1 MIVCDPLR
9 EFCVIGPT
17 GWHLF
22 GIAYVKVEFIHLQK
36 IHVKLKLEELFMKF
50 TCFVQRELK
59 IKMSN
64 QDKDLYDY
72 IFKIVLIGDTA
83 VGKSN
88 LLTQFTRNQ
97 FSLETSTTI
106 GVEFMTKTVEIEGK
120 KVKVGI
126 HT

>member
-1 MIVCDPLR
+1 
-9 EFCVIGPT
+9 
-17 GWHLF
+17 
-22 GIAYVKVEFIHLQK
+22 
-36 IHVKLKLEELFMKF
+36 
-50 TCFVQRELK
+50 
-59 IKMSN
+59 MSN